1 MKILVIGLGQCGG
14 RIADEF
20 SRLNARARRQRRLEI
35 ITGTYAIST
44 NANELA
50 DLDYVKADYHHRI
63 LIGAEQVRGQGVG
76 GVNELGAQLALEH
89 ADSITEGIREAKEF
103 FTTDAIFVIGATS
116 GGTGSGALPVITRQ
130 VKKRFPDVK
139 AIAMAVLPYE
149 SEEQQDEKAVYNTA
163 VCLKSVASVADA
175 VFLYDNE
182 VYADENY
189 PEGDFTAINRGIV
202 EPFYNLLSAGAEK
215 RKKHIGSKLL
225 DAGDIFQTLGGW
237 TVMGSGRI
245 DRPSLSFS
253 SLFAGSPG
261 TEDSGINRGIRAM
274 DEAIGEV
281 SRLCDPS
288 DAARALYLISAPARE
303 INMELIKGLA
313 DYLKS
318 TVPNAVIRSGDY
330 PIERTAM
337 EVTVIVSR
345 LGDVPRVRDFYTR
358 SAAAT
363 GEKKSAERPRTSK
376 KSAPPSIEIN
386 YHDSDDFPPLTSIDD
401 SSTPPMSS

>member
-1 MKILVIGLGQCGG
+1 
-14 RIADEF
+14 
-20 SRLNARARRQRRLEI
+20 
-35 ITGTYAIST
+35 
-44 NANELA
+44 
-50 DLDYVKADYHHRI
+50 
-63 LIGAEQVRGQGVG
+63 
-76 GVNELGAQLALEH
+76 
-89 ADSITEGIREAKEF
+89 
-103 FTTDAIFVIGATS
+103 
-116 GGTGSGALPVITRQ
+116 LPVITRQ
-130 VKKRFPDVK
+130 VKKRFPDLK

-149 SEEQQDEKAVYNTA
+149 YEENQDEKTVYNTA

-182 VYADENY
+182 VYADEDY
-189 PEGDFTAINRGIV
+189 PEDEFTAINRGIV
-202 EPFYNLLSAGAEK
+202 EPFYNLLCAGAEK

-237 TVMGSGRI
+237 TVMGNGRI
-245 DRPSLSFS
+245 EKPSLGFS
-253 SLFAGSPG
+253 SLFSGSPR

-281 SRLCDPS
+281 SRLCDPA
-288 DAARALYLISAPARE
+288 DATRALYLICSPARE

-318 TVPNAVIRSGDY
+318 AVPNAVIRSGDY
-330 PIERTAM
+330 PIERSAM

-363 GEKKSAERPRTSK
+363 GEKKKPERAKNSK
-376 KSAPPSIEIN
+376 KPTSPSIEIN
-386 YHDSDDFPPLTSIDD
+386 YHDSDDFPPLDAE
-401 SSTPPMSS
+401 